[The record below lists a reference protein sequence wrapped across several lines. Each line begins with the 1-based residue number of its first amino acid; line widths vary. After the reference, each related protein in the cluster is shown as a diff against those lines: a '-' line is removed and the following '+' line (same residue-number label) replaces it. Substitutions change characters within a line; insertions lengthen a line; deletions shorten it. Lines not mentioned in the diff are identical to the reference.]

1 MFETHSVQNKLR
13 SFLADRQGN
22 FGMMTAIMLPVL
34 FGFAGAGLE
43 LTKVMQVKSD
53 LQNAADAATLAGATS
68 ARIAEGKKSEAQVAA
83 EVRNAMMAADWANGL
98 TEEEKKDANEG
109 LDTRAISTVSPLG
122 TDFTVTTNLSY
133 NIKLNPLLGFIG
145 VKTMK
150 VGVTS
155 TAKSSFN
162 KGAALSMYLVL
173 DRSGS
178 MSFKTDTVNK
188 SKYTCQN
195 YTVDNWKWYPNLPS
209 SYPCYV
215 NKAAS
220 LKTAVSYLVD
230 TLNKADP
237 TYSATGATAST
248 LVRTAAIGYDAK
260 TYDPQKMSWGTSAV
274 NAYVQAIP
282 AYPLG
287 GTDARAGLKTA
298 YDTLKKSNPD
308 EATQHTAKKNSSFE
322 RFIVLMTDGEMTG
335 DSSSWDASIDASVRS
350 TCTTAKADGIKIFT
364 VAFMAPDRGKSLLQ
378 ACATSIDNYYAPD
391 NVEEIVEAFG
401 DIARKAAGNISR
413 LTN

>member
-1 MFETHSVQNKLR
+1 
-13 SFLADRQGN
+13 
-22 FGMMTAIMLPVL
+22 MMTAIMLPVL

-68 ARIAEGKKSEAQVAA
+68 ARIAEGKKSDAQVAA
-83 EVRNAMMAADWANGL
+83 ESKIFMLTQPWAQQL
-98 TEEEKKDANEG
+98 TDEEKKEVDAG
-109 LDTRAISTVSPLG
+109 LNTVATSKVSPLG

-150 VGVTS
+150 VSITS

-162 KGAALSMYLVL
+162 KGAPLSMYLVL

-178 MSFKTDTVNK
+178 MSFKTNTVDR
-188 SKYTCQN
+188 SKYSCPN
-195 YTVDNWKWYPNLPS
+195 YTSANWGQSQSRVTSN
-209 SYPCYV
+209 PCYV
-215 NKAAS
+215 NKIAS

-237 TYSATGATAST
+237 TYSAAATPSST
-248 LVRTAAIGYDAK
+248 LVRTAAIGYDST
-260 TYDPQKMSWGTSAV
+260 TYDPQKLGWGTKAV
-274 NAYVQAIP
+274 NTYVQAIP
-282 AYPLG
+282 PYPEG
-287 GTDARAGLKTA
+287 GTDARTGLKTA
-298 YDTLKKSNPD
+298 YDALKKSNPD
-308 EATQHTAKKNSSFE
+308 EALEHTANKNGSFE

-335 DSSSWDASIDASVRS
+335 KSSNWDASIDASVRT
-350 TCTTAKADGIKIFT
+350 TCTTAKADGIRIFT

-378 ACATSIDNYYAPD
+378 ACATSMDNYYAPE

-401 DIARKAAGNISR
+401 DIGRKAAGNISR